1 MEASHKTHRPHIKV
15 GKDAEEEDCRTM
27 SMDGQKM
34 WLDLHCYCL
43 PLCISLLFYN
53 NVNICAHAWAKPSV
67 GNWLSIT
74 IWRRKKGR
82 TSSSSIRHTLL
93 LQHDAPNYVTPIIY
107 VMCHLLSKN
116 LCSVLKASIARIF
129 LRLMSF
135 SVSSRLPSNLH
146 FFHFSLPC
154 RIISYS
160 SVLDSL
166 ITRLRFAR
174 VDGVVSLIYVI
185 LCLAAVA
192 QVISSAYFGSISK

>member
-1 MEASHKTHRPHIKV
+1 MSSLERVYCIFQFFGESPQFAV
-15 GKDAEEEDCRTM
+15 VEEHT
-27 SMDGQKM
+27 
-34 WLDLHCYCL
+34 CYKKSYAL
-43 PLCISLLFYN
+43 NVLILTALLIF
-53 NVNICAHAWAKPSV
+53 
-67 GNWLSIT
+67 
-74 IWRRKKGR
+74 
-82 TSSSSIRHTLL
+82 
-93 LQHDAPNYVTPIIY
+93 
-107 VMCHLLSKN
+107 LLSKIV
-116 LCSVLKASIARIF
+116 CSVLKASIARIF

-185 LCLAAVA
+185 LCLAVVA